1 MVVVRKLIQEA
12 MHLKEPSGRFHR
24 CEVAPRLSA
33 TVLAHIEER
42 RGNPRFH
49 FSGKT
54 FKRWVDLDPMLMVNE
69 LHHFLSDVDV
79 STYLVATLGEDVC
92 CVTAELL
99 LTTSAKA
106 PQQSKHRDHT
116 FGYRK
121 YVYLVFDINGRL
133 VDTLIDEDGTLCPA
147 NCPALL
153 FDAFTFHAGPA
164 GNSQTKIFLGF
175 SNPRLRCFRR
185 MLHQQRPRAFIP
197 VKHHEWPRLA
207 PPNPGASSPECS
219 PTSPQYSP
227 SPERDPPPDPP
238 PPSQPNGP
246 PGDLLEAA
254 LGVAPSVAGRATL
267 PSPVPATP
275 AAACSEELWW
285 PDPMH
290 DHPMHSHLMHNPP
303 VHDNQTY
310 QRQVAHALAE
320 LPNLRCLNV
329 RQPWASMLVEGI
341 KSVENRPLK
350 ANRPYFERQVPFDA
364 TKTGEWVL
372 IVASTVKPTQA
383 VMTVAL
389 QDFQKCYGEER
400 GRQNYDAFM
409 SRHNS
414 RWPLGCVVGAVRFD
428 RLITPEMAQAVA
440 TRSIAPPPWLYGCD
454 LQWYHGG
461 ADVGWHVANGE
472 TIALNAPITDIPGVL
487 SIARIALKGDELE
500 TRIREALRR
509 L

>member
-1 MVVVRKLIQEA
+1 

-238 PPSQPNGP
+238 PPSQPNGQQSIGGPTP
-246 PGDLLEAA
+246 PVVSATAYHGMPVA
-254 LGVAPSVAGRATL
+254 VAPRATAV
-267 PSPVPATP
+267 PYYPPPEYEAPRCARPGCRNQVKWNSDTGTFYTYCSPN
-275 AAACSEELWW
+275 C
-285 PDPMH
+285 
-290 DHPMHSHLMHNPP
+290 
-303 VHDNQTY
+303 QT
-310 QRQVAHALAE
+310 
-320 LPNLRCLNV
+320 
-329 RQPWASMLVEGI
+329 
-341 KSVENRPLK
+341 
-350 ANRPYFERQVPFDA
+350 
-364 TKTGEWVL
+364 
-372 IVASTVKPTQA
+372 
-383 VMTVAL
+383 
-389 QDFQKCYGEER
+389 
-400 GRQNYDAFM
+400 
-409 SRHNS
+409 
-414 RWPLGCVVGAVRFD
+414 
-428 RLITPEMAQAVA
+428 
-440 TRSIAPPPWLYGCD
+440 APPCLE
-454 LQWYHGG
+454 
-461 ADVGWHVANGE
+461 E
-472 TIALNAPITDIPGVL
+472 TEV
-487 SIARIALKGDELE
+487 ECE
-500 TRIREALRR
+500 MVEE
-509 L
+509 

>member
-33 TVLAHIEER
+33 TILAHIEER

-238 PPSQPNGP
+238 PPSQPNGQQSIGGPTP
-246 PGDLLEAA
+246 PVVSATAYHGMPVA
-254 LGVAPSVAGRATL
+254 VAPRATAV
-267 PSPVPATP
+267 PYYPPPEYEAPRCARPGCRNKVKWNSDTGTFYTYCSPN
-275 AAACSEELWW
+275 C
-285 PDPMH
+285 
-290 DHPMHSHLMHNPP
+290 
-303 VHDNQTY
+303 QT
-310 QRQVAHALAE
+310 
-320 LPNLRCLNV
+320 
-329 RQPWASMLVEGI
+329 
-341 KSVENRPLK
+341 
-350 ANRPYFERQVPFDA
+350 
-364 TKTGEWVL
+364 
-372 IVASTVKPTQA
+372 
-383 VMTVAL
+383 
-389 QDFQKCYGEER
+389 
-400 GRQNYDAFM
+400 
-409 SRHNS
+409 
-414 RWPLGCVVGAVRFD
+414 
-428 RLITPEMAQAVA
+428 
-440 TRSIAPPPWLYGCD
+440 APPCLE
-454 LQWYHGG
+454 
-461 ADVGWHVANGE
+461 E
-472 TIALNAPITDIPGVL
+472 TEV
-487 SIARIALKGDELE
+487 ECE
-500 TRIREALRR
+500 MVEE
-509 L
+509 